1 MNFLDKAEQKI
12 GKYMPRNLM
21 IYLLV
26 FYLGGFILNLVNPTF
41 YLEHLCLNMERIF
54 AGEIWRLVT
63 FIIYPPSTSPL
74 WFLLEMYIL
83 FSLGRALERLWGSF
97 YFDLYILIG
106 IISLIVAALL
116 VYMIGGKILLL
127 YPDNLYLSLI
137 LAFGMTVPDM
147 QFLLYF
153 IIPIKAKYIMIFYG
167 AILAYQFVTGGWP
180 ARVQIIASLFNFFLF
195 FLLIRRP
202 FLRVRQGI
210 RRAEFQRKMRETE
223 REARAQNLRPMG
235 ARHVCA
241 VCGRTNISNP
251 ELEFRY
257 CSRCAGSRE
266 YCLDHLYTH
275 VHVTEERPDRP
286 DM

>member
-1 MNFLDKAEQKI
+1 MSFLDKMEKKLGRFAVK
-12 GKYMPRNLM
+12 NLM

-26 FYLGGFILNLVNPTF
+26 FYAGGFILSYVNPTF
-41 YLEHLCLNMERIF
+41 YIEHLCLNMERIF

-63 FIIYPPSTSPL
+63 FIIYPPSTSIL

-106 IISLIVAALL
+106 ILSLIVAALL
-116 VYMIGGKILLL
+116 VYLITGKVLLL
-127 YPDNLYLSLI
+127 YPDNIYLSLI

-153 IIPIKAKYIMIFYG
+153 IIPIKAKYIMFFYG
-167 AILAYQFVTGGWP
+167 AVLAYQFVTGGWP

-195 FLLIRRP
+195 FLFIRRP

-210 RRAEFQRKMRETE
+210 RRAEFQRKMRETA
-223 REARAQNLRPMG
+223 REAQNLRPMG
-235 ARHVCA
+235 ARHVCS
-241 VCGRTNISNP
+241 VCGRTNISDP
-251 ELEFRY
+251 ELEFRF
-257 CSRCAGSRE
+257 CSRCAGNRE
-266 YCLDHLYTH
+266 YCLEHLYTH
-275 VHVTEERPDRP
+275 IHVTEDRP
-286 DM
+286 EQEG

>member
-1 MNFLDKAEQKI
+1 MEQKL
-12 GKYMPRNLM
+12 GKYAVRNLM
-21 IYLLV
+21 VYLLV
-26 FYLGGFILNLVNPTF
+26 FYLGGFILSYVNPAF
-41 YLEHLCLNMERIF
+41 YFTHLCLNMERIF

-63 FIIYPPSTSPL
+63 FIIYPPTTSIL
-74 WFLLEMYIL
+74 WFILEMYIL
-83 FSLGRALERLWGSF
+83 FSLSRTLERLWGSF

-106 IISLIVAALL
+106 IVSLIVAALL
-116 VYMIGGKILLL
+116 VYVLTGQVLLL
-127 YPDNLYLSLI
+127 VPDNLYLSLI

-167 AILAYQFVTGGWP
+167 IILGYQFVTGGWP

-195 FLLIRRP
+195 FLFIRRP

-210 RRAEFQRKMRETE
+210 RRAEFQRKMRESQ
-223 REARAQNLRPMG
+223 REAQNLRPMG

-241 VCGRTNISNP
+241 VCGRTNISDP
-251 ELEFRY
+251 DLEFRY
-257 CSRCAGSRE
+257 CSRCAGNRE

-275 VHVTEERPDRP
+275 IHVTENTGQDPQ
-286 DM
+286 

>member
-1 MNFLDKAEQKI
+1 MSFMDKMEQKL
-12 GKYMPRNLM
+12 GRYAVKNLM
-21 IYLLV
+21 VYLLV
-26 FYLGGFILNLVNPTF
+26 FYAAGFILDYINPTF
-41 YLEHLCLNMERIF
+41 YIEHLCLNMERIF

-63 FIIYPPSTSPL
+63 FIIYPPSTSIL

-97 YFDLYILIG
+97 YFDLYIIIG
-106 IISLIVAALL
+106 LLSLVVTALL
-116 VYMIGGKILLL
+116 VYVIGGKILIM
-127 YPDNLYLSLI
+127 YPDNIYLSLI

-167 AILAYQFVTGGWP
+167 AILVWQFIQGGWP
-180 ARVQIIASLFNFFLF
+180 ARIQIIASLFNFFLF
-195 FLLIRRP
+195 FLLIRKP

-210 RRAEFQRKMRETE
+210 RRAEFQRKMRESQ
-223 REARAQNLRPMG
+223 RQAQTMRPMG
-235 ARHVCA
+235 VRHVCT

-257 CSRCAGSRE
+257 CSRCAGNRE

-275 VHVTEERPDRP
+275 VHITENNTETVQ
-286 DM
+286 

>member
-1 MNFLDKAEQKI
+1 
-12 GKYMPRNLM
+12 
-21 IYLLV
+21 
-26 FYLGGFILNLVNPTF
+26 
-41 YLEHLCLNMERIF
+41 
-54 AGEIWRLVT
+54 
-63 FIIYPPSTSPL
+63 
-74 WFLLEMYIL
+74 MYIL

-202 FLRVRQGI
+202 FKLIVLNRVELVCQWFLRAPPDGAIGNKKTSIVI
-210 RRAEFQRKMRETE
+210 WISWIICSIICVSPTC
-223 REARAQNLRPMG
+223 NLVPLKFS
-235 ARHVCA
+235 
-241 VCGRTNISNP
+241 I
-251 ELEFRY
+251 FI
-257 CSRCAGSRE
+257 
-266 YCLDHLYTH
+266 
-275 VHVTEERPDRP
+275 
-286 DM
+286 

>member
-1 MNFLDKAEQKI
+1 MEQKL
-12 GKYMPRNLM
+12 GKYAVRNLM
-21 IYLLV
+21 VYLLV
-26 FYLGGFILNLVNPTF
+26 FYLGGFILIYVTPSF
-41 YLEHLCLNMERIF
+41 YFTHRCLNMERIF

-63 FIIYPPSTSPL
+63 FIIYPPTTSIL
-74 WFLLEMYIL
+74 WFILEMYIL
-83 FSLGRALERLWGSF
+83 FSLSRTLERLWGSF

-106 IISLIVAALL
+106 IVSLIVAALL
-116 VYMIGGKILLL
+116 VYVLTGQVLLL
-127 YPDNLYLSLI
+127 VPDNLYLSLI

-167 AILAYQFVTGGWP
+167 IILGYQFVTGGWP

-195 FLLIRRP
+195 FLFIRRP

-210 RRAEFQRKMRETE
+210 RRAEFQRKMRESQ
-223 REARAQNLRPMG
+223 REAQNLRPMG

-241 VCGRTNISNP
+241 VCGRTNISDP
-251 ELEFRY
+251 DLEFRY
-257 CSRCAGSRE
+257 CSRCAGNRE

-275 VHVTEERPDRP
+275 IHVTENTGQDPQ
-286 DM
+286 